1 MGHPLIPGM
10 QKAWGKCLKMPI
22 SGGGGISPAIKPF
35 FQTHFKPCWIIN
47 CKIPE
52 INIKRRNLASKR
64 LATKSML
71 AVLVAFVSLNHSLL
85 CKWQKIPRTSKP
97 DKCAKVIWNLKAFFP
112 DITLNIKVLQDVFI
126 FRNFVKISEIR
137 CPIGRSQCTG
147 CSAEKWKPFVFPNS
161 PN

>member
-1 MGHPLIPGM
+1 
-10 QKAWGKCLKMPI
+10 MPI
-22 SGGGGISPAIKPF
+22 NGGGDLACDKTF
-35 FQTHFKPCWIIN
+35 FQTHFKPCWIIH

-52 INIKRRNLASKR
+52 INIKRQKLASKR

-85 CKWQKIPRTSKP
+85 CKWQKILGTSKP
-97 DKCAKVIWNLKAFFP
+97 DKCAKVIWNLLAFFP
-112 DITLNIKVLQDVFI
+112 DIMLNIKVLQDVFI

-137 CPIGRSQCTG
+137 CPIGGSLCTG

-161 PN
+161 PKLGLLIFDDSMP